1 MKSLDRQAKKIT
13 SFENGGET
21 VFKVA
26 TKYYLLKMLTF
37 RKKRKKK
44 RKREKERKG
53 QVKKQLKC
61 FTKEGLAVNGAKLRR
76 EGSRTC

>member
-37 RKKRKKK
+37 RKKGRRKGRERKK
-44 RKREKERKG
+44 EKG
-53 QVKKQLKC
+53 
-61 FTKEGLAVNGAKLRR
+61 KLRNN
-76 EGSRTC
+76 